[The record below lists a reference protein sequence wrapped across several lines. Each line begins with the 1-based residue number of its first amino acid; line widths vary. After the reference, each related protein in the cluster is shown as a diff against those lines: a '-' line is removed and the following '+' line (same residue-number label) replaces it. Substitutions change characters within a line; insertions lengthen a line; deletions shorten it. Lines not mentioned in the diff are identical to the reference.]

1 MVIQLFSKDVTLIL
15 TQKRGRQLLA
25 QYGYF
30 FLMWFV
36 IQVFYNVPIKN
47 LTSGWLEEG
56 LLDLVKLITWL
67 GIGSLLI
74 RKTAPAEL
82 AVAHPFRVNLRQRV
96 FYITLALVV
105 GYLVISATVQQHT
118 LHVVDS
124 FRPTMLFQD
133 FLIVGLCEETLFR
146 GYFLNRLRPL
156 VSNNQTALIIQAVL
170 FAGIHLPR
178 YLTTYPS
185 LSLITITSNL
195 ITVGLLGYLF
205 GWLFLKTKSLWPG
218 IIVHSVWD
226 LLIVLIVGGN

>member
-1 MVIQLFSKDVTLIL
+1 MTIIL
-15 TQKRGRQLLA
+15 KQKRGRQLLA

-30 FLMWFV
+30 FLMWLV

-47 LTSGWLEEG
+47 LTSGWTEEC
-56 LLDLVKLITWL
+56 LLDLVKLLTWL
-67 GIGSLLI
+67 GVGVLLI
-74 RKTAPAEL
+74 RKTTATNLSVER
-82 AVAHPFRVNLRQRV
+82 PFQKPVRQRTFIFTIAIV
-96 FYITLALVV
+96 I
-105 GYLVISATVQQHT
+105 GYLVLSAIMQQHT
-118 LHVVDS
+118 LHIVSS

-133 FLIVGLCEETLFR
+133 FLVVGICEETLFR

-156 VSNNQTALIIQAVL
+156 VTNDQTALIIQAIM
-170 FAGIHLPR
+170 FACIHLPR
-178 YLTTYPS
+178 YATTYPS
-185 LSLITITSNL
+185 LSGVTIISNL

>member
-1 MVIQLFSKDVTLIL
+1 MTIIFK
-15 TQKRGRQLLA
+15 QKRGRQLLA

-47 LTSGWLEEG
+47 LTSGWVEEG
-56 LLDLVKLITWL
+56 LLDLVKLIAWL
-67 GIGSLLI
+67 GVGILLI
-74 RKTAPAEL
+74 RKTAATDL
-82 AVAHPFRVNLRQRV
+82 SIAQPFQKPMRQRP
-96 FYITLALVV
+96 FLITLGIVIL
-105 GYLVISATVQQHT
+105 YLVLSAMMQQHT
-118 LHVVDS
+118 LHIVPS
-124 FRPTMLFQD
+124 FKPTMLFQD
-133 FLIVGLCEETLFR
+133 FLVVGICEETLFR

-156 VSNNQTALIIQAVL
+156 VTNDQTALIIQAIM
-170 FAGIHLPR
+170 FACIHLPR
-178 YLTTYPS
+178 YFTTYPS
-185 LSLITITSNL
+185 LSGITIIGNL